1 MSDEKK
7 RRYGPAPLP
16 PEKVRGRRVSVY
28 LSDAERELLTDRA
41 QEVGLRLP
49 VYIRDAALDRL
60 PPMIPALNQEAW
72 VSLSRAAGNLNQI
85 ARAVRG
91 GEAAQASEVRAALN
105 EFRAALIGG
114 QKRPGQEVEDEGER
128 R

>member
-1 MSDEKK
+1 MFDEKK

-16 PEKVRGRRVSVY
+16 PEQVRGQRVSVY

-60 PPMIPALNQEAW
+60 PPMIPALNREAW

-91 GEAAQASEVRAALN
+91 GEAAQASEVRTALD
-105 EFRAALIGG
+105 EFRAALIGVQG
-114 QKRPGQEVEDEGER
+114 G
-128 R
+128 